1 MTHSPVIS
9 LVTLGVRDVPATTRF
24 YQALGFELSS
34 ASVEGEVSFFRTGG
48 GVLAVWSAD
57 ELAADA
63 GASPRPDEAAFRGV
77 ALAMNLGSPDEVDS
91 VLARAEM
98 SGARITKAAQ
108 ATDWGGYSGYFADA
122 DGHAW
127 EVAHNPFWPLD
138 ERGLPQLP

>member
-9 LVTLGVRDVPATTRF
+9 LVTLGVRDVPASTRF

-48 GVLAVWSAD
+48 GVLAVWSAT

-63 GASPRPDEAAFRGV
+63 GLAPRADSGFRGCSY
-77 ALAMNLGSPDEVDS
+77 AMNLGSPEDVDS
-91 VLARAEM
+91 RLAEAAAA
-98 SGARITKAAQ
+98 GGTITKPAHK
-108 ATDWGGYSGYFADA
+108 TDWGGYSGYFADA
-122 DGHAW
+122 DGHSW

-138 ERGLPQLP
+138 DRGLPQLP